1 MKRIIL
7 LGFFTLSLFFLSFAQ
22 VQVPESCK
30 NIQIETSEDAQK
42 YESCMLEIANFILSK
57 HLLYTSDEY
66 AAMNKNTLRWIKRT
80 MNYTIDIN
88 GNIVALCKGK
98 NTQLLP
104 VFHASLVKAALSGAT
119 NFHREAIVILVDY
132 ISNDQNQVKKT
143 GAIKKLLSAYKQNNF
158 SEYYQ

>member
-7 LGFFTLSLFFLSFAQ
+7 LGFFTLSLFSLSFAQ
-22 VQVPESCK
+22 VSESCK
-30 NIQIETSEDAQK
+30 NIQIESSEDAQK
-42 YESCMLEIANFILSK
+42 HESCMLETANFILSK
-57 HLLYTSDEY
+57 HLLYASDEY
-66 AAMNKNTLRWIKRT
+66 TAMNKNTLRWINRT

-88 GNIVALCKGK
+88 ENIVALCKGK

-132 ISNDQNQVKKT
+132 ISNEQNQVKKT
-143 GAIKKLLSAYKQNNF
+143 GAVKKLLSAYKQNNF
-158 SEYYQ
+158 SKYYQ